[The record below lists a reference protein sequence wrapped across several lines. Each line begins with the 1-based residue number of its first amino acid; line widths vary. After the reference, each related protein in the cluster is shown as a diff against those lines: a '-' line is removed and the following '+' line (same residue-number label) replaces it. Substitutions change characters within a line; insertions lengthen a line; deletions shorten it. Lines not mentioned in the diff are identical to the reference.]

1 MNNEKFTK
9 TVSAN
14 LINRFVDQAVEENPA
29 ITGDEILDIFVDGSP
44 NFNNALAC
52 LEAKGMVKESLSPE
66 DLEAMADRLL
76 GE

>member
-9 TVSAN
+9 TVSVN
-14 LINRFVDQAVEENPA
+14 LINRFVDQAVETNPA

-44 NFNNALAC
+44 NFDNAMDI
-52 LEAKGMVKESLSPE
+52 LEERGMIQQSLSPE
-66 DLEAMADRLL
+66 DLEEMADRLL

>member
-9 TVSAN
+9 TVSVN
-14 LINRFVDQAVEENPA
+14 LINRFVDQAVETNPA

-44 NFNNALAC
+44 NFNNAMDI
-52 LEAKGMVKESLSPE
+52 LEERGMIQPSLSPE
-66 DLEAMADRLL
+66 DLKEMADQYL